1 MIFGPDAV
9 DAMLNH
15 PAPDEV
21 PALATHDLFDFPF
34 PRRDCDDNYD
44 DNNEVVEM
52 IKELTAD
59 PLPYS
64 SGQWQ
69 GDAAAIFA
77 RLESTSN
84 AEEVSTI
91 PSRANEKEQGNMTV
105 AAKATNQE
113 YGNA

>member
-1 MIFGPDAV
+1 MRSQHLQHTTYLIS
-9 DAMLNH
+9 L
-15 PAPDEV
+15 
-21 PALATHDLFDFPF
+21 F

-105 AAKATNQE
+105 AATATNQE